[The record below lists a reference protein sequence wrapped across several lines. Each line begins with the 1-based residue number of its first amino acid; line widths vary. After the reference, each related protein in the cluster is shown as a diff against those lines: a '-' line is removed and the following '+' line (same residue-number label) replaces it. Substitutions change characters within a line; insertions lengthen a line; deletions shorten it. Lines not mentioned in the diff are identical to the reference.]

1 MHCSIML
8 CIVRLNVVAPVGLVH
23 LRNPILAAVVVGE
36 TSHGL
41 AAVMTLDTKT

>member
-1 MHCSIML
+1 ML
-8 CIVRLNVVAPVGLVH
+8 CVVWLNVVAPVGLAH

-41 AAVMTLDTKT
+41 AAVMIPATKT